1 MSIKKD
7 KTESQDVVF
16 YQLSVKFVD
25 SDREI
30 PEKSREVL
38 YYSLQ
43 IGHHTGIIDCLTE
56 KIRCTYGAFIEI
68 VEALPQDSVPRY
80 KLEGII
86 RHGEIQID
94 KTHLGSLDPAIKD
107 LVMETQASSPACS
120 EKCGQNVHVPGEAG
134 RFSITSQHSFSEE
147 AKDFLLSFSNALDA
161 IREQPG
167 VYLMGRLA
175 PGR

>member
-1 MSIKKD
+1 MINKH
-7 KTESQDVVF
+7 KTGSQDVVF

-25 SDREI
+25 NDREI

-56 KIRCTYGAFIEI
+56 KIRCTYDAFIEV

-94 KTHLGSLDPAIKD
+94 KTHYGSLDPAIKD
-107 LVMETQASSPACS
+107 LLSET
-120 EKCGQNVHVPGEAG
+120 H
-134 RFSITSQHSFSEE
+134 THHSFSEV
-147 AKDFLLSFSNALDA
+147 AKTFLLTFSTVLDA

-167 VYLMGRLA
+167 IYLMGRLS
-175 PGR
+175 PRT